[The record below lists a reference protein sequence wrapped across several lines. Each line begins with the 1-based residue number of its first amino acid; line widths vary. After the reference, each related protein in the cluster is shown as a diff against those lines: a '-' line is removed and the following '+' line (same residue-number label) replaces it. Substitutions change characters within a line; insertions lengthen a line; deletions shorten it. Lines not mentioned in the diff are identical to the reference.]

1 MLYVIC
7 ATVCV
12 LQADGTVLTAT
23 LPTFYV
29 DGQVT
34 GLDSEHEAEEFARAI
49 VDPHGLYERVTI
61 HACPIGD
68 YLRRVNVTANLATCA
83 IDNACER

>member
-12 LQADGTVLTAT
+12 LHTNGTVSTTT

-49 VDPHGLYERVTI
+49 VDPHGLYERVTV

-68 YLRRVNVTANLATCA
+68 YLRRVSATANLAACA
-83 IDNACER
+83 IDSACD